1 MAADAPARERR
12 RRIAAYGVCRDATGR
27 VLLVR
32 AGATSNTPGYWLIPG
47 GGIEH
52 GEHPAIAVV
61 REVAEETGLAVEVA
75 ALRDVVADVSRL
87 RDRPVDLHHDR
98 VIYDVTAVAG
108 ALRNEP
114 EGTTDLACWVSEG
127 ELATLPLMP
136 FTAEV
141 FGLPWTPPA
150 GHLAARSTV
159 APTAGTVPTARGPEP
174 RVGPR
179 GQRFSAYA
187 LATDPDGRILLARIA
202 PGYPGAGRWHLPG
215 GGTDFGEQPAAAV
228 LRELA
233 EETDQVGRVTGLL
246 GVSHRHNP
254 AAEGPEGYSIDWHT
268 VRILYRIVVDGPT
281 VPRVIEAGGS
291 TAEAAWF
298 TLEEAAG
305 LVLSEVAA
313 IALDGYQAGHRR

>member
-1 MAADAPARERR
+1 VRQRR
-12 RRIAAYGVCRDATGR
+12 RRIAAYGVCRDAAGR

-32 AGATSNTPGYWLIPG
+32 ASAVSNTPGLWLVPG

-52 GEHPAIAVV
+52 GEHPAAAVV
-61 REVAEETGLAVEVA
+61 RELAEETGLSVEVIT
-75 ALRDVVADVSRL
+75 LRDVVADVSRL

-98 VIYDVTAVAG
+98 VIYDVMAVG
-108 ALRNEP
+108 GTLRDEL
-114 EGTTDLACWVSEG
+114 EGSTDLARWVPEE
-127 ELATLPLMP
+127 ELAELPLMP

-141 FGLPWTPPA
+141 FGLPWLPHP
-150 GHLAARSTV
+150 GHLAAGSAAWGGST
-159 APTAGTVPTARGPEP
+159 PTARGPQR

-187 LATDPDGRILLARIA
+187 LATNPDGQILLARIA

-254 AAEGPEGYSIDWHT
+254 AARGPEGYPIDWHT
-268 VRILYRIVVDGPT
+268 VRILYRIAVDAPT
-281 VPRVIEAGGS
+281 RPRVTEASGS
-291 TAEAAWF
+291 TADAAWF
-298 TLEEAAG
+298 TAEEAAR
-305 LVLSEVAA
+305 LALSEVAV
-313 IALDGYQAGHRR
+313 IALDGYHAGYPR